1 KGEIPMGF
9 IVLKEGIERDH
20 RGIVEGV
27 VALVR
32 QEIGAVASFKIATVV
47 SALPKTR
54 SGKILRK
61 NLREIADGSTLNVPA
76 TIEDSNVLKACEK
89 AINAL
94 GYPKNKGEK

>member
-32 QEIGAVASFKIATVV
+32 QEIGAVASFKIHKRKIITQPMKGT
-47 SALPKTR
+47 SAR
-54 SGKILRK
+54 SKDLNQDKKNKLFLQKDVK
-61 NLREIADGSTLNVPA
+61 NLSE
-76 TIEDSNVLKACEK
+76 
-89 AINAL
+89 
-94 GYPKNKGEK
+94 

>member
-1 KGEIPMGF
+1 M
-9 IVLKEGIERDH
+9 LY
-20 RGIVEGV
+20 
-27 VALVR
+27 LR
-32 QEIGAVASFKIATVV
+32 QEVEKFCV
-47 SALPKTR
+47 
-54 SGKILRK
+54 